1 MSMPCS
7 TSSRSGRVNRQIF
20 TGNLIKAFEKYPNG
34 KLVNYTDYQGQV
46 RQGLMMPKGF
56 DIQEE
61 LTKEPV
67 AFSTP
72 QQVMTFITELTNRR
86 GIVKTLDELLI
97 LKTQFNGEGFVL
109 QTPKAKESGGKYFL
123 DEGLIAAAGSDFYSV
138 SDRMEVVIPPERLEQ
153 TLAVLMN
160 QRNYTLAAFESKD
173 IARQFL
179 GVTLPTLEKV
189 EVEEPKIQT
198 SPEPRITQSPAS
210 GPLVETPETG
220 SSPDSPAK
228 TSPTVPNRSQMG
240 QLEKRI
246 LRFLK
251 TAGID
256 QAVLETEEFHQR
268 IENEP
273 FIPLVVERQGDELY
287 LTHYLTQNGD
297 MFIDAEMMFTVLPEG
312 QLQFKETAVQDPR
325 GGESRIPDRQFAQIF
340 SKNILKQGFAEA
352 AKVQREQGQE
362 RAEAEAEAET
372 PAYNY
377 KPEIDRQ
384 DLPADIRGYMEFK
397 DQHLDALV
405 LVQTSDQRFYE
416 TFFEDAQQMG
426 QALELILTSKES
438 GIPEVGR
445 VVAAGFPVK
454 SLEKYLEPLREKGPL
469 VLVDR
474 DGLPVVYSQ
483 QVAEVLEASA
493 TSPQE
498 TESTP
503 EPVQEADS
511 PDVEEPEFRVQNLFD
526 LEQFS
531 SSPHNGHHAPSGTD
545 SAWKPATEPKQVS
558 PPTEQPKARP
568 VKPSIPKAPAP
579 TLQEIADEVREA
591 DLEAVAANLGLEL
604 DRHDKYKWRDGDH
617 IISISGPLFMDW
629 LADKGGRGAID
640 LVMHVQEVEFKEAVE
655 WLSGRDL
662 SHRPANVGTYAY
674 AEDREPRSLEMPEA
688 NEIRWDAVREYLVE
702 TRKLPAVLVDRLH
715 ERGLVFAD
723 DHQNA
728 VFVRHSLTNNT
739 WVRGEVTGASLR
751 GTWGEDNHYHG
762 LAPGSA
768 RDQGWFWIGTGTGPV
783 RRVLLTE
790 SPIDAMSL
798 ALLDKERRV
807 QPGVTIYLSTDG
819 SGGFP
824 VEGLKPILQNG
835 GRVVAAFDA
844 DQAGELMAWR
854 LAQQLPGVERLAP
867 GQSKD
872 WNEQLMHPEQSGKVV
887 QPTANQAQ
895 MNQLWQW
902 HLAATKLRRPE
913 AYLNR
918 ITEVGKEV
926 VKGVPLSEKA
936 AAAMARDM
944 TQLAQTLGKP
954 RPVPKPAH
962 SVEIER

>member
-1 MSMPCS
+1 
-7 TSSRSGRVNRQIF
+7 
-20 TGNLIKAFEKYPNG
+20 
-34 KLVNYTDYQGQV
+34 VNYTDYQGQV

-189 EVEEPKIQT
+189 EAEEPKIQT
-198 SPEPRITQSPAS
+198 RPEPVIQPLPSPQ
-210 GPLVETPETG
+210 VETPEPT
-220 SSPDSPAK
+220 PTVNNPTT
-228 TSPTVPNRSQMG
+228 TSPPVPSRTQMG

-256 QAVLETEEFHQR
+256 QAVMETEEFHQR

-297 MFIDAEMMFTVLPEG
+297 MFIDAEMVFTVLPEG

-352 AKVQREQGQE
+352 AKAQKQQAQE
-362 RAEAEAEAET
+362 TVEIETVTET

-384 DLPADIRGYMEFK
+384 VLPADIRGYMEFK

-416 TFFEDAQQMG
+416 TFFEDAQQLG

-454 SLEKYLEPLREKGPL
+454 SLDKYLELLREKGAVIL
-469 VLVDR
+469 VEK
-474 DGLPVVYSQ
+474 DGQPVVYSQ
-483 QVAEVLEASA
+483 QVAETTEFEAESLSVEA
-493 TSPQE
+493 TSDL
-498 TESTP
+498 
-503 EPVQEADS
+503 VQEPDS

-526 LEQFS
+526 VEQFS
-531 SSPHNGHHAPSGTD
+531 SSPHNGHHAPSGAD
-545 SAWKPATEPKQVS
+545 PAWKPAAETKQAS
-558 PPTEQPKARP
+558 PLTEQPKARP

-591 DLEAVAANLGLEL
+591 DLETVAANLGLEL
-604 DRHDKYKWRDGDH
+604 DRHDKHKWRDGDH

-640 LVMHVQEVEFKEAVE
+640 LVMHVQEVEFKDAVE

-662 SHRPANVGTYAY
+662 SHRPVPISTHTRE
-674 AEDREPRSLEMPEA
+674 EDSEPRPLEMPAA
-688 NEIRWDAVREYLVE
+688 NERRWDAVREYLVE

-728 VFVRHSLTNNT
+728 VFIRHSLTNNT

-768 RDQGWFWIGTGTGPV
+768 RDQGWFWIGTGNGPV
-783 RRVLLTE
+783 RQVLLVE

-798 ALLDKERRV
+798 ALLNKERRV

-819 SGGFP
+819 SGRLSCG
-824 VEGLKPILQNG
+824 GLKPILQNG

-854 LAQQLPGVERLAP
+854 LAQQLPGVERLTP
-867 GQSKD
+867 KGSKD
-872 WNEQLMHPEQSGKVV
+872 WNAMLINPQDGENSRLKNQSELF
-887 QPTANQAQ
+887 N
-895 MNQLWQW
+895 LWQW
-902 HLAATKLRRPE
+902 HPAARELGRPVKYLHRIVEVAKTVVQGGPFLKRPE
-913 AYLNR
+913 
-918 ITEVGKEV
+918 
-926 VKGVPLSEKA
+926 
-936 AAAMARDM
+936 
-944 TQLAQTLGKP
+944 
-954 RPVPKPAH
+954 
-962 SVEIER
+962 

>member
-1 MSMPCS
+1 
-7 TSSRSGRVNRQIF
+7 
-20 TGNLIKAFEKYPNG
+20 
-34 KLVNYTDYQGQV
+34 VNYTDYQGQV

-189 EVEEPKIQT
+189 EAEEPKIQT
-198 SPEPRITQSPAS
+198 RPEPVIQPLPSPQ
-210 GPLVETPETG
+210 VETPEPT
-220 SSPDSPAK
+220 PTVNNPTT
-228 TSPTVPNRSQMG
+228 TSPPVPSRTQMG

-256 QAVLETEEFHQR
+256 QAVMETEEFHQR

-297 MFIDAEMMFTVLPEG
+297 MFIDAEMVFTVLPEG

-352 AKVQREQGQE
+352 AKAQKQQAQE
-362 RAEAEAEAET
+362 TVEIETVTET

-384 DLPADIRGYMEFK
+384 VLPADIRGYMEFK

-416 TFFEDAQQMG
+416 TFFEDAQQLG

-454 SLEKYLEPLREKGPL
+454 SLDKYLELLREKGAVIL
-469 VLVDR
+469 VEK
-474 DGLPVVYSQ
+474 DGQPVVYSQ
-483 QVAEVLEASA
+483 QVAETTEFEAESLSVEA
-493 TSPQE
+493 TSDL
-498 TESTP
+498 
-503 EPVQEADS
+503 VQEPDS

-526 LEQFS
+526 VEQFS
-531 SSPHNGHHAPSGTD
+531 SSPHNGHHAPSGAD
-545 SAWKPATEPKQVS
+545 PAWKPAAETKQAS
-558 PPTEQPKARP
+558 PLAEQPKARP

-591 DLEAVAANLGLEL
+591 DLETVAANLGLEL
-604 DRHDKYKWRDGDH
+604 DRHDKHKWRDGDH

-640 LVMHVQEVEFKEAVE
+640 LVMHVQEVEFKDAVE

-662 SHRPANVGTYAY
+662 SHRPVPISTHTRE
-674 AEDREPRSLEMPEA
+674 EDSEPRPLEMPAA
-688 NEIRWDAVREYLVE
+688 NERRWDAVREYLVE

-728 VFVRHSLTNNT
+728 VFIRHSLTNNT

-768 RDQGWFWIGTGTGPV
+768 RDQGWFWIGTGNGPV
-783 RRVLLTE
+783 RQVLLVE

-798 ALLDKERRV
+798 ALLNKERRV

-819 SGGFP
+819 LGGFP
-824 VEGLKPILQNG
+824 IEGLKPILQNG

-854 LAQQLPGVERLAP
+854 LAQQLPGVERLTP
-867 GQSKD
+867 KGSKD
-872 WNEQLMHPEQSGKVV
+872 WNAMLINPQDGENSRLKNQSELF
-887 QPTANQAQ
+887 N
-895 MNQLWQW
+895 LWQW
-902 HLAATKLRRPE
+902 HPAARELGRPVKYLHRIVEVAKTVVQGGPFLKRPE
-913 AYLNR
+913 
-918 ITEVGKEV
+918 
-926 VKGVPLSEKA
+926 
-936 AAAMARDM
+936 
-944 TQLAQTLGKP
+944 
-954 RPVPKPAH
+954 
-962 SVEIER
+962 

>member
-1 MSMPCS
+1 VYALFDKQQEA
-7 TSSRSGRVNRQIF
+7 GRVNRQIF

-138 SDRMEVVIPPERLEQ
+138 SDRMEVVIPPSGLEQ

-189 EVEEPKIQT
+189 EVEEPKIQAI
-198 SPEPRITQSPAS
+198 PEPQVIQPPAS
-210 GPLVETPETG
+210 GPQVETPEPG
-220 SSPDSPAK
+220 SPQSVPTP
-228 TSPTVPNRSQMG
+228 TSPPVPSRPQMG

-256 QAVLETEEFHQR
+256 QAVMETEEFHQR

-297 MFIDAEMMFTVLPEG
+297 MFIDAEMVFTVLPEG

-352 AKVQREQGQE
+352 AKAQRQQAQE
-362 RAEAEAEAET
+362 TVETETVTET

-384 DLPADIRGYMEFK
+384 ALPADIRGYMEFK

-416 TFFEDAQQMG
+416 TFFEDAQQLG
-426 QALELILTSKES
+426 QTLELILTSKES

-454 SLEKYLEPLREKGPL
+454 SLEKYLEPLREEGA
-469 VLVDR
+469 VILVDK
-474 DGLPVVYSQ
+474 DGQPVVYSQ
-483 QVAEVLEASA
+483 QVVETVEVEAASL
-493 TSPQE
+493 
-498 TESTP
+498 P
-503 EPVQEADS
+503 EPESLLIWSRNQTPRMLKSQNFV
-511 PDVEEPEFRVQNLFD
+511 FRICLIWNSSVPVLTMAIMLP
-526 LEQFS
+526 LELIRPGSLQRNPNRF
-531 SSPHNGHHAPSGTD
+531 HR
-545 SAWKPATEPKQVS
+545 Q
-558 PPTEQPKARP
+558 TEQPKARP

-591 DLEAVAANLGLEL
+591 DLETVAANLGLEL

-662 SHRPANVGTYAY
+662 SQRPGKCPPTPMQRS
-674 AEDREPRSLEMPEA
+674 ESRESLKCQKRMS
-688 NEIRWDAVREYLVE
+688 
-702 TRKLPAVLVDRLH
+702 
-715 ERGLVFAD
+715 AD
-723 DHQNA
+723 GMRFENI
-728 VFVRHSLTNNT
+728 
-739 WVRGEVTGASLR
+739 W
-751 GTWGEDNHYHG
+751 
-762 LAPGSA
+762 
-768 RDQGWFWIGTGTGPV
+768 
-783 RRVLLTE
+783 
-790 SPIDAMSL
+790 
-798 ALLDKERRV
+798 
-807 QPGVTIYLSTDG
+807 
-819 SGGFP
+819 
-824 VEGLKPILQNG
+824 
-835 GRVVAAFDA
+835 
-844 DQAGELMAWR
+844 
-854 LAQQLPGVERLAP
+854 
-867 GQSKD
+867 
-872 WNEQLMHPEQSGKVV
+872 
-887 QPTANQAQ
+887 
-895 MNQLWQW
+895 
-902 HLAATKLRRPE
+902 
-913 AYLNR
+913 
-918 ITEVGKEV
+918 
-926 VKGVPLSEKA
+926 
-936 AAAMARDM
+936 
-944 TQLAQTLGKP
+944 
-954 RPVPKPAH
+954 
-962 SVEIER
+962 

>member
-1 MSMPCS
+1 
-7 TSSRSGRVNRQIF
+7 
-20 TGNLIKAFEKYPNG
+20 
-34 KLVNYTDYQGQV
+34 
-46 RQGLMMPKGF
+46 
-56 DIQEE
+56 
-61 LTKEPV
+61 
-67 AFSTP
+67 
-72 QQVMTFITELTNRR
+72 
-86 GIVKTLDELLI
+86 
-97 LKTQFNGEGFVL
+97 
-109 QTPKAKESGGKYFL
+109 
-123 DEGLIAAAGSDFYSV
+123 
-138 SDRMEVVIPPERLEQ
+138 MEVVIPPERLEQ

-189 EVEEPKIQT
+189 EAEETKLQSI
-198 SPEPRITQSPAS
+198 PEPQVIPPPAT
-210 GPLVETPETG
+210 GQQVETPEPG
-220 SSPDSPAK
+220 SP
-228 TSPTVPNRSQMG
+228 TSVPTPTTPTVPSRLQMG

-256 QAVLETEEFHQR
+256 QAVMETEEFHQR

-273 FIPLVVERQGDELY
+273 FIPLVVERQGNELY

-297 MFIDAEMMFTVLPEG
+297 MFIDAEMVFTVLPEG

-352 AKVQREQGQE
+352 AKAQREQVQE
-362 RAEAEAEAET
+362 TTEPEAEIES

-384 DLPADIRGYMEFK
+384 ALPADIRGYMEFK
-397 DQHLDALV
+397 DQYLDALV

-416 TFFEDAQQMG
+416 TFFEDAQQLG
-426 QALELILTSKES
+426 QTLELILTSKES

-445 VVAAGFPVK
+445 VVAAGFSVK
-454 SLEKYLEPLREKGPL
+454 SLEKYLEPLREEGAVIL
-469 VLVDR
+469 VEK
-474 DGLPVVYSQ
+474 DGQPVVYSQ
-483 QVAEVLEASA
+483 QVAETTEFEAESLSVEA
-493 TSPQE
+493 TSDLVQE
-498 TESTP
+498 T
-503 EPVQEADS
+503 DS
-511 PDVEEPEFRVQNLFD
+511 PDVEESEFRVQNLFD
-526 LEQFS
+526 VEQFS

-545 SAWKPATEPKQVS
+545 PAWKPLTEPKQVL
-558 PPTEQPKARP
+558 PPLEQPKARP
-568 VKPSIPKAPAP
+568 VKPFIPEAPAP
-579 TLQEIADEVREA
+579 TLQEITDEVREA
-591 DLEAVAANLGLEL
+591 DLETVAANLGLEL
-604 DRHDKYKWRDGDH
+604 DRHDKHKWRDGDH
-617 IISISGPLFMDW
+617 IISVSGPLFMDW

-662 SHRPANVGTYAY
+662 SQRPADIHTYAH
-674 AEDREPRSLEMPEA
+674 AEEREPRSLEMPAA
-688 NEIRWDAVREYLVE
+688 NEGRWDAVREYLVE

-768 RDQGWFWIGTGTGPV
+768 RDKGWFWIGTGNGPV

-824 VEGLKPILQNG
+824 IEGLKFILKNG
-835 GRVVAAFDA
+835 GLVMAAFDA

-854 LAQQLPGVERLAP
+854 LAQQLPGIERLTP
-867 GQSKD
+867 NQSKD
-872 WNEQLMHPEQSGKVV
+872 WNERLMHPEQSGKVA
-887 QPTANQAQ
+887 QPTENQVQ
-895 MNQLWQW
+895 MNQIWQW
-902 HLAATKLRRPE
+902 HLAATKLGRPE

-918 ITEVGKEV
+918 ITEVAKES

-944 TQLAQTLGKP
+944 TQFTQTLGKS
-954 RPVPKPAH
+954 RPIPKPACA
-962 SVEIER
+962 VEID

>member
-1 MSMPCS
+1 
-7 TSSRSGRVNRQIF
+7 
-20 TGNLIKAFEKYPNG
+20 
-34 KLVNYTDYQGQV
+34 
-46 RQGLMMPKGF
+46 
-56 DIQEE
+56 
-61 LTKEPV
+61 
-67 AFSTP
+67 
-72 QQVMTFITELTNRR
+72 MTFITELTNRR

-189 EVEEPKIQT
+189 EAEVPKLQAI
-198 SPEPRITQSPAS
+198 PEPQVIQAPAS
-210 GPLVETPETG
+210 GVQVEIPEP
-220 SSPDSPAK
+220 SPTVNPTT
-228 TSPTVPNRSQMG
+228 TSPTVPSRFQMG

-256 QAVLETEEFHQR
+256 QAVMETEEFHQR

-297 MFIDAEMMFTVLPEG
+297 MFIDAEMVFTVLPEG

-352 AKVQREQGQE
+352 AKAQGQQ
-362 RAEAEAEAET
+362 AQET
-372 PAYNY
+372 TEPEPESGPPAYNY
-377 KPEIDRQ
+377 KPELDRQ
-384 DLPADIRGYMEFK
+384 ALPDDIRGYMGFK

-416 TFFEDAQQMG
+416 TFFEDAQQLG
-426 QALELILTSKES
+426 QTLELILTSKES

-454 SLEKYLEPLREKGPL
+454 SLDKYLEPLRERGAV
-469 VLVDR
+469 VLVDK
-474 DGLPVVYSQ
+474 DGQPVIYSQ
-483 QVAEVLEASA
+483 QAVETVEAKAVSL
-493 TSPQE
+493 PE
-498 TESTP
+498 PESTP
-503 EPVQEADS
+503 DLVQEPDS
-511 PDVEEPEFRVQNLFD
+511 PIADEPEFRVQNLFD
-526 LEQFS
+526 IEQFS
-531 SSPHNGHHAPSGTD
+531 SSPHNGHHAPSGAD
-545 SAWKPATEPKQVS
+545 PAWKPSTEPKQVL
-558 PPTEQPKARP
+558 PTAEQPKARP
-568 VKPSIPKAPAP
+568 AKPSIPKAPVL

-591 DLEAVAANLGLEL
+591 DLESVAANLGLEL
-604 DRHDKYKWRDGDH
+604 DRHDKHKWRDGDH

-662 SHRPANVGTYAY
+662 SQRPANISTHAHS
-674 AEDREPRSLEMPEA
+674 EEREPRWRSLSAGDALEMPEA
-688 NEIRWDAVREYLVE
+688 NERRWDAVREYLVE
-702 TRKLPAVLVDRLH
+702 NRKLPAVLVDRLH

-728 VFVRHSLTNNT
+728 VFVRHNLTNNT
-739 WVRGEVTGASLR
+739 WVRGDVTGASLR

-768 RDQGWFWIGTGTGPV
+768 RDQGWFWIGTGNGPV

-824 VEGLKPILQNG
+824 VKGLRAILNNG
-835 GRVVAAFDA
+835 GLVAAAFDA

-854 LAQQLPGVERLAP
+854 LAQQLPGVRRLTP
-867 GQSKD
+867 IQSKD
-872 WNEQLMHPEQSGKVV
+872 WNERLMHPESLEKVA
-887 QPTANQAQ
+887 QQTANQAQ
-895 MNQLWQW
+895 IKQLWQW
-902 HLAATKLRRPE
+902 HLTAKILRRPE
-913 AYLNR
+913 AYLKR
-918 ITEVGKEV
+918 ITEVARETI
-926 VKGVPLSEKA
+926 KGTPLSEKA
-936 AAAMARDM
+936 TIAMTSDM
-944 TQLAQTLGKP
+944 TQFAHTLKGSRAMQKS
-954 RPVPKPAH
+954 ACTMD
-962 SVEIER
+962 IER

>member
-1 MSMPCS
+1 
-7 TSSRSGRVNRQIF
+7 
-20 TGNLIKAFEKYPNG
+20 
-34 KLVNYTDYQGQV
+34 VNYTDYQGQV

-189 EVEEPKIQT
+189 EAEEPKIQT
-198 SPEPRITQSPAS
+198 RPEPVIQPLPSPQ
-210 GPLVETPETG
+210 VETPEPT
-220 SSPDSPAK
+220 PTVNNPTT
-228 TSPTVPNRSQMG
+228 TSPPVPSRTQMG

-256 QAVLETEEFHQR
+256 QAVMETEEFHQR

-297 MFIDAEMMFTVLPEG
+297 MFIDAEMVFTVLPEG

-352 AKVQREQGQE
+352 AKAQKQQAQE
-362 RAEAEAEAET
+362 TVEIETVTET

-384 DLPADIRGYMEFK
+384 VLPADIRGYMEFK

-416 TFFEDAQQMG
+416 TFFEDAQQLG

-454 SLEKYLEPLREKGPL
+454 SLDKYLELLREKGAVIL
-469 VLVDR
+469 VEK
-474 DGLPVVYSQ
+474 DGQPVVYSQ
-483 QVAEVLEASA
+483 QVAETTEFEAESLSVEA
-493 TSPQE
+493 TSDL
-498 TESTP
+498 
-503 EPVQEADS
+503 VQEPDS

-526 LEQFS
+526 VEQFS
-531 SSPHNGHHAPSGTD
+531 SSPHNGHHAPSGAD
-545 SAWKPATEPKQVS
+545 PAWKPAAETKQAS
-558 PPTEQPKARP
+558 PLTEQPKARP

-591 DLEAVAANLGLEL
+591 DLETVAANLGLEL
-604 DRHDKYKWRDGDH
+604 DRHDKHKWRDGDH

-640 LVMHVQEVEFKEAVE
+640 LVMHVQEVEFKDAVE

-662 SHRPANVGTYAY
+662 SHRPVPISTHTRE
-674 AEDREPRSLEMPEA
+674 EDSEPRPLEMPAA
-688 NEIRWDAVREYLVE
+688 NERRWDAVREYLVE

-728 VFVRHSLTNNT
+728 VFIRHSLTNNT

-768 RDQGWFWIGTGTGPV
+768 RDQGWFWIGTGNGPV
-783 RRVLLTE
+783 RQVLLVE

-798 ALLDKERRV
+798 ALLNKERRV

-819 SGGFP
+819 LGGFP
-824 VEGLKPILQNG
+824 IEGLKPILQNG

-854 LAQQLPGVERLAP
+854 LAQQLPGVERLTP
-867 GQSKD
+867 KGSKD
-872 WNEQLMHPEQSGKVV
+872 WNAMLINPQDGENSRLKNQSELF
-887 QPTANQAQ
+887 N
-895 MNQLWQW
+895 LWQW
-902 HLAATKLRRPE
+902 HPAARELGRPVKYLHRIVEVAKTVVQGGPFLKRPE
-913 AYLNR
+913 
-918 ITEVGKEV
+918 
-926 VKGVPLSEKA
+926 
-936 AAAMARDM
+936 
-944 TQLAQTLGKP
+944 
-954 RPVPKPAH
+954 
-962 SVEIER
+962 